1 MDYNIH
7 MKKNN
12 HGFTLIELMVTL
24 AVFGLLAAFAA
35 PNVSSF
41 MRNNRL
47 GTQTN
52 EFISALHITRSEA
65 VKRGEVITLCISD
78 GNASPNCDSAST
90 SWQDGW
96 IIFTDLDGN
105 ATFSSATESLIR
117 IHEKLTDDNTLTSSH
132 LEGVPYNIQFT
143 PTGILRA
150 RDADPSTSTKRT
162 FVLCDSYTGN
172 QKRAKGINVNK
183 LGNIGL
189 AVDTDNDDIS
199 NDITSNNNVT
209 CPAATK

>member
-7 MKKNN
+7 MNKKN

-78 GNASPNCDSAST
+78 GASPPNCDSTSV
-90 SWQDGW
+90 SWQAGW
-96 IIFTDLDGN
+96 IIFTDLNGDASFNN
-105 ATFSSATESLIR
+105 ASEDLVR
-117 IHEKLTDDNTLTSSH
+117 IHEALTDDNTLTSSH
-132 LEGVPYNIQFT
+132 LEGVAYNVQFT
-143 PTGILRA
+143 PTGVLRA
-150 RDADPSTSTKRT
+150 RDADSSTSPTRT
-162 FVLCDSYTGN
+162 FTLCDSYTDN
-172 QKRAKGINVNK
+172 VKRAKGINISK
-183 LGNIGL
+183 LGNISL
-189 AVDTDNDDIS
+189 AVDTNSNITVNNGVTS
-199 NDITSNNNVT
+199 NDVT